1 MKIGKKRWIQSGI
14 ALLCSFAIVLSVF
27 PVSADNDISSLENQA
42 SALEDQLAGINED
55 ILALSDEISDTEMQL
70 AVLSGDMDRT
80 ADELKVAEENEA
92 KQYTDM
98 KDRIKY
104 MYEHGNATLLEMLF
118 SAEDMADF
126 LNKADFIENLSS
138 YDRDALNE
146 LKDIHQEIIDHQETL
161 KAQQA
166 SLNDLQSRLK
176 VQQDSLQAKASATS
190 TDLADVQNRLEKA
203 REEEARRIA
212 AEEAARRAAAEAAAE
227 ASSDSSSGS
236 SSNGGNSGNSGS
248 SGNSGNSGSSGG
260 GSVTTGGSVNAST
273 DEVTLMA
280 ALLQCEALH
289 DYDCMLAVATVI
301 MNRVESSRFPNSTNG
316 VIYASGQFSPTWT
329 GKLDRVLA
337 QGPSSLALQVARDA
351 INGARLSSVA
361 DCYYFLYAPSTNR
374 NGTVIG
380 DNVFFQSW

>member
-42 SALEDQLAGINED
+42 SALENQLAGINED

-118 SAEDMADF
+118 SAENMADF

-176 VQQDSLQAKASATS
+176 DQQDSLQAKASATS

-227 ASSDSSSGS
+227 ASSDSS
-236 SSNGGNSGNSGS
+236 SGS

-301 MNRVESSRFPNSTNG
+301 MNRVESSRFPNSING

>member
-118 SAEDMADF
+118 SAENMADF

-176 VQQDSLQAKASATS
+176 DQQDSLQAKASATS

-301 MNRVESSRFPNSTNG
+301 MNRVESSRFPNSING

>member
-70 AVLSGDMDRT
+70 AVLSGDMART

-176 VQQDSLQAKASATS
+176 DQQGSLQAKASATS

-227 ASSDSSSGS
+227 ASSDSS
-236 SSNGGNSGNSGS
+236 SGS

-301 MNRVESSRFPNSTNG
+301 MNRVESSRFPNSING

>member
-1 MKIGKKRWIQSGI
+1 MKTGKKRWIQSGI

-70 AVLSGDMDRT
+70 AVLSSDMDRT

-176 VQQDSLQAKASATS
+176 DQQGSLQAKASATS

-227 ASSDSSSGS
+227 ASSDSS
-236 SSNGGNSGNSGS
+236 SGS

-301 MNRVESSRFPNSTNG
+301 MNRVESSRFPNSING

-329 GKLDRVLA
+329 GKLDRILA